1 MRCITIK
8 MGCRNGK
15 FGCVSRLRPI
25 MIAMLT
31 TVLGLM
37 SLILS
42 NDATCHG
49 MALRWPLVWLPI
61 QL

>member
-1 MRCITIK
+1 
-8 MGCRNGK
+8 
-15 FGCVSRLRPI
+15 

-49 MALRWPLVWLPI
+49 TAMAFGLAADSIMTAGFVSALYVLYY
-61 QL
+61 QTS